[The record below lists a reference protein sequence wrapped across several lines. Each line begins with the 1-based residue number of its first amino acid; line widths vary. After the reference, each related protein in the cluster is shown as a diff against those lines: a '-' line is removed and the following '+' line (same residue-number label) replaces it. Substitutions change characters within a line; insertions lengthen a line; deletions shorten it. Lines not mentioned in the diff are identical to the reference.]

1 MPSLTGKQRRYLR
14 GLGHH
19 LKPALMIGK
28 DGVTESVITS
38 AGQYLDA
45 HELMKIRLQDGC
57 PLSAREASGHLRDVL
72 GAETAQRIGRI
83 LLLYRPAAEGRIC
96 LPR

>member
-28 DGVTESVITS
+28 DGMTDSVLAS

-45 HELMKIRLQDGC
+45 HELIKIRLQDGC
-57 PLSAREASGHLRDVL
+57 PMNAREAASYLRDAL
-72 GAETAQRIGRI
+72 GAETAQKIGRI
-83 LLLYRPAAEGRIC
+83 LLLYRPAPEGRIR
-96 LPR
+96 LPG